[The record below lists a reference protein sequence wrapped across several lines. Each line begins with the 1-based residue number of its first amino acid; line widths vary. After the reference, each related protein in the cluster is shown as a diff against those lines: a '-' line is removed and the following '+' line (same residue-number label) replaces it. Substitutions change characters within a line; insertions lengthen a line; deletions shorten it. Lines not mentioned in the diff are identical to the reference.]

1 MARAAR
7 HLLEGALRTQKAEDQ
22 LTEILAVA
30 LQEHGAFRDCFL
42 EEAGLSLGAGTDD
55 RSAEVRTQRLTPGGR
70 FVDLE
75 VVIREGGTP
84 VARLWCE
91 NKVGAAYQPNQLR
104 DYRDALR
111 DADGPQVKSC
121 LVTIVLGADV
131 AGAERVI
138 GQASLDDVPVWTWE
152 SVGAI
157 AETAGRRAASGAQ
170 PDRSTGSWRD
180 RPASATQRTLSELL
194 WYLNRKEDVMTT
206 ELKPDHAVALGC
218 FDEAEKIARALCE
231 QGIKRSETPVAEDSG
246 IRQDGKW
253 EWHKLQ
259 ASHPL
264 GVWAEMGAHPELYRD
279 QWDKF
284 VYEHT
289 GAAAIF
295 VGMTVPREHAESLTG
310 EACVDWRKAIEK
322 HDFTVLARADDS
334 HVRVFRPLYL
344 LEVAAR
350 FASFDAQV
358 DAVAGHIDQSLDYL
372 LNEEPPPS
380 VAAESAEQSSRAAGG
395 AGLERN

>member
-1 MARAAR
+1 M
-7 HLLEGALRTQKAEDQ
+7 
-22 LTEILAVA
+22 
-30 LQEHGAFRDCFL
+30 
-42 EEAGLSLGAGTDD
+42 
-55 RSAEVRTQRLTPGGR
+55 
-70 FVDLE
+70 DLE

-91 NKVGAAYQPNQLR
+91 NKVGAASQPNKLR
-104 DYRDALR
+104 DYHDALR
-111 DADGPQVKSC
+111 DADGGQVQSC

-157 AETAGRRAASGAQ
+157 AETAGRRAALGITT
-170 PDRSTGSWRD
+170 DRSTGSWRD

-231 QGIKRSETPVAEDSG
+231 QGIKRSKTSSSGDS
-246 IRQDGKW
+246 RVPQSGKF
-253 EWHKLQ
+253 EYHLLE
-259 ASHPL
+259 ARVPSGP
-264 GVWAEMGAHPELYRD
+264 WAERRAYPELYRD
-279 QWDKF
+279 RWDKF

-295 VGMTVPREHAESLTG
+295 VGMTVSREHAEALTG
-310 EACVDWRKAIEK
+310 DACVEWRKAIEK
-322 HDFTVLARADDS
+322 HRFAVVDREDS

-380 VAAESAEQSSRAAGG
+380 VAAGSAEQSSRATGG
-395 AGLERN
+395 AGLERG